1 MSSQLAGG
9 TDVRE
14 ITRDL
19 PVVPMVIENQTVQR
33 RVKVE
38 HCASAGCNKA
48 KMDYVSTSDGRII
61 GISAT
66 FFLLFLLN

>member
-48 KMDYVSTSDGRII
+48 KMDYVSTNDGKIV
-61 GISAT
+61 GISAA
-66 FFLLFLLN
+66 FFLLLLLN

>member
-9 TDVRE
+9 TDIRE
-14 ITRDL
+14 VTRDL

-33 RVKVE
+33 RVKIE

-48 KMDYVSTSDGRII
+48 KMEYVSTSDGGII
-61 GISAT
+61 GISSA
-66 FFLLFLLN
+66 FFLLILLH

>member
-14 ITRDL
+14 LTRDL
-19 PVVPMVIENQTVQR
+19 PVVPMVTENQTVQR
-33 RVKVE
+33 QVKVE

-48 KMDYVSTSDGRII
+48 KMDYVSTSDGRIV
-61 GISAT
+61 GISAA
-66 FFLLFLLN
+66 FFLLLLLN

>member
-19 PVVPMVIENQTVQR
+19 PVVPMVTENQTVQR
-33 RVKVE
+33 RVKIE
-38 HCASAGCNKA
+38 HCATAGCNKA
-48 KMDYVSTSDGRII
+48 KMDYVSTSDGRIF
-61 GISAT
+61 GMSAA
-66 FFLLFLLN
+66 FFLLLLLN